1 MFKYVFSFL
10 LLIASACGCNSTK
23 PADEQAVCGG
33 YGNETAITSE
43 DLAVWNEAIE
53 SRPDLK
59 DYKPMTA
66 RRQVVAGM
74 NYDFTCRDK
83 QGNTATVKI
92 FKPLP
97 GEGSAEVTYP
107 RKD

>member
-1 MFKYVFSFL
+1 MFKYIISFF
-10 LLIASACGCNSTK
+10 LLIASACSCNSSKSSVEVPT
-23 PADEQAVCGG
+23 CGG
-33 YGNETAITSE
+33 YGNETKVRSE
-43 DLAVWNEAIE
+43 DMAVWNEAIE

-59 DYKPMTA
+59 DYKPVTA

-83 QGNTATVKI
+83 QGNTTTVKI